1 MAIGAVTGSIIAAL
15 ALGGLS
21 AISGAHTDKTNKEIA
36 SDVNEFNAEQAALD
50 RAFQAEEAEK
60 MRSFNSAEAL
70 KNREFQ
76 EKMSN
81 TQYQRAVQD
90 LQKAGIN
97 PILAY
102 QSSASS
108 VPSGSTASST
118 APSGSTASGYAARVG
133 ALTDSLSS
141 SSVAAL
147 NAIVSSYLAG
157 SSNSAQ
163 SVGYKR
169 YYRR

>member
-1 MAIGAVTGSIIAAL
+1 MAVGAASAL
-15 ALGGLS
+15 AMGAAGGSLIGGV
-21 AISGAHTDKTNKEIA
+21 ISDTLNWFNQER
-36 SDVNEFNAEQAALD
+36 VNEFNAEQAELD
-50 RAFQAEEAEK
+50 RAFQSEEAEK

-76 EKMSN
+76 ERMSN

-108 VPSGSTASST
+108 VPSGSTASSS
-118 APSGSTASGYAARVG
+118 APSGSTAQGYATRLGQASE
-133 ALTDSLSS
+133 ALSGSAK
-141 SSVAAL
+141 AAI
-147 NAIVSSYLAG
+147 NAIVSSYIAG
-157 SSNSAQ
+157 SSNSAH

>member
-1 MAIGAVTGSIIAAL
+1 MAIGTAGAL
-15 ALGGLS
+15 AMGAAASGGSLVGGI
-21 AISGAHTDKTNKEIA
+21 ISDTLNWLNQER
-36 SDVNEFNAEQAALD
+36 VNEFNAEQAALD

-76 EKMSN
+76 ERMSN

-108 VPSGSTASST
+108 VPSGSTASSS
-118 APSGSTASGYAARVG
+118 APSGSTAQGYATRLGQASE
-133 ALTDSLSS
+133 ALSGSS
-141 SSVAAL
+141 KAAL
-147 NAIVSSYLAG
+147 NAIVSSYIAG

-163 SVGYKR
+163 SVGYRR